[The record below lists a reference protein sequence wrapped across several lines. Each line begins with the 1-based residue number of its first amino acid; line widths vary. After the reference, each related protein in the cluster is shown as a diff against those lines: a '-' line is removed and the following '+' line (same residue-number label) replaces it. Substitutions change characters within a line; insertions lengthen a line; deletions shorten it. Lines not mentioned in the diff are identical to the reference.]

1 MKKARILIAG
11 IGGVGG
17 YFGGL
22 LAKHFYKSK
31 EVEIL
36 FYARG
41 KHLQEIQKNGL
52 MVTKGDNGFIAI
64 PTLATDNPNE
74 IRIVDFIILCTKS
87 YDIETVIEQLAVCQ
101 NKDTIILPLLNGVDS
116 KDRIK
121 SILPNNLILDGC
133 AYIVSRLTQAGKIE
147 NLANIETVYFG
158 LDHFESEKL
167 NLLETLFKQAN
178 INATLSKNIS

>member
-52 MVTKGDNGFIAI
+52 I
-64 PTLATDNPNE
+64 
-74 IRIVDFIILCTKS
+74 
-87 YDIETVIEQLAVCQ
+87 IETLRV
-101 NKDTIILPLLNGVDS
+101 
-116 KDRIK
+116 
-121 SILPNNLILDGC
+121 
-133 AYIVSRLTQAGKIE
+133 
-147 NLANIETVYFG
+147 
-158 LDHFESEKL
+158 
-167 NLLETLFKQAN
+167 
-178 INATLSKNIS
+178 